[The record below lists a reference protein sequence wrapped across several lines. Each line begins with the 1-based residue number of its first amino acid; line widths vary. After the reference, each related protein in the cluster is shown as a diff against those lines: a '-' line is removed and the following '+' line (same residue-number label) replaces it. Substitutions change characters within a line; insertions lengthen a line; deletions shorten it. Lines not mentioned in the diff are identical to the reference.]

1 MKIQQV
7 IIKFPEIK
15 FKNRDT
21 EIPLLFEYF
30 GKLFKDNLQLLY
42 LHFQNNTKSQKYPLI
57 QYKVLNDIPM
67 LIGIEESAELL
78 ISLFQQIKEFNFENV
93 KYKIKKK
100 NINKKTCDIR
110 LTDKHHD
117 YEFVTPWMSLSQD
130 NYIQYRRLKKDNKK
144 NDISNL
150 LSGILIGNIFS
161 FFKTINYH
169 ASESILIKC
178 DLSENSTH
186 SKNKSM
192 IEFKGKFT
200 ANALLPDLIG
210 LGNSVLRG
218 YGTISK
224 VHKK

>member
-1 MKIQQV
+1 MKIHQV

-15 FKNRDT
+15 IKNRDT
-21 EIPLLFEYF
+21 DKLLEYF
-30 GKLFKDNLQLLY
+30 RKLFKDHLQLLY
-42 LHFQNNTKSQKYPLI
+42 FHFHNNTKLNNYPLI

-67 LIGIEESAELL
+67 LIGIEEGAELL
-78 ISLFQQIKEFNFENV
+78 ISFFQQIKELNFENG
-93 KYKIKKK
+93 KYKILKK
-100 NINKKTCDIR
+100 NINKKICDIS
-110 LTDKHHD
+110 LTDKHHE
-117 YEFVTPWMSLSQD
+117 YEFATPWMLLNQD
-130 NYIQYRRLKKDNKK
+130 NYIQYKRLKKDNKK

-150 LSGILIGNIFS
+150 LSGILTGNIFS

-169 ASESILIKC
+169 ASESIFIKC
-178 DLSENSTH
+178 DLLENTKH